1 MQRIETSINVFKP
14 KSISITVSPTE
25 DVLSI
30 RFKCDD
36 LNNGPDHDLTI
47 SCFIHND
54 RNEDR
59 KLPLFTVQ
67 DVSEEFE
74 LVPIADLTE
83 TIRKALVTKSH
94 RKWGKK
100 YAK

>member
-36 LNNGPDHDLTI
+36 LNNGTDHDLTI
-47 SCFIHND
+47 SCFIHTN
-54 RNEDR
+54 RKADR

-83 TIRKALVTKSH
+83 SIRKALTTKSH
-94 RKWGKK
+94 REWGKK